1 MTVKNMN
8 LTHSDLKET
17 TELAELVKKVD
28 NLNIGYVN
36 ALSEEIFQRQPF
48 FLTVLLGYRLDVT
61 PEELEEIM
69 KIYFLIW
76 EYFKANRKVPTKI
89 VTEADFEKIQ
99 SRHIQMLKY
108 VEGESD
114 QKENSNVY
122 AYDLEKIKSKSLLT
136 AVLFRYNTRP
146 VLIKM
151 DEQSKGVIFVGIKSF
166 IECFENS
173 DIKST
178 ST

>member
-1 MTVKNMN
+1 MKF
-8 LTHSDLKET
+8 THSDFKESI
-17 TELAELVKKVD
+17 ELAELIKKVD
-28 NLNIGYVN
+28 NLNSGYVN
-36 ALSEEIFQRQPF
+36 ALLEEIFQRQPF
-48 FLTVLLGYRLDVT
+48 FLTVLLGYRFDVK

-76 EYFKANRKVPTKI
+76 EYFKTNKKIPTKK

-99 SRHIQMLKY
+99 YRHIQMLKY

-114 QKENSNVY
+114 HKEISKVY
-122 AYDLEKIKSKSLLT
+122 EYDFEKIKSKSILT

-151 DEQSKGVIFVGIKSF
+151 DAQSKGIIYIGIKSF
-166 IECFENS
+166 IECFENA
-173 DIKST
+173 T
-178 ST
+178 